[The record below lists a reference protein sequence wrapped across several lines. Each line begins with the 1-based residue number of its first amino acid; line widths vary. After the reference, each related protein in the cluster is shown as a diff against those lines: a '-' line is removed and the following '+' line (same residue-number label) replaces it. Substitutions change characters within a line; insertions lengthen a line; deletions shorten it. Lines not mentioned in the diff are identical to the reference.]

1 MIRDLT
7 AKGQN
12 IIILGQ
18 QNLFQSEGWIR
29 KDSREGRSRW
39 AVQASLILSWPPKKM
54 SWDPPPPPTKCQML
68 EFRSS
73 SRSCIA
79 LHRDEGTSCYVS
91 IFIQWG
97 PLRTVLLY
105 VDTSTGGALNLSL
118 RWHGFCPRG
127 TPEGR
132 THCVGKTKAAG
143 SEERWVFSGTESSE
157 LRKLMNCTINFCLI
171 CSPLAY
177 FPWVMWVYCRSRY
190 FSYLFSAWSNIISQ
204 CLDSRQRLS
213 KVDPSKYNIMIWS
226 VKTLL
231 LMTFFF
237 LNQWFNSSNCL
248 HPTPGNGWWWG
259 PLYQWESSGNASA
272 VFTNPSKNRL
282 PRAADGSSRHA

>member
-1 MIRDLT
+1 MKAESEKTPGRGGADGLYRPLSSSPDPLRRCPGILPHLPPSV
-7 AKGQN
+7 KCLS
-12 IIILGQ
+12 LGQ
-18 QNLFQSEGWIR
+18 AADL
-29 KDSREGRSRW
+29 
-39 AVQASLILSWPPKKM
+39 
-54 SWDPPPPPTKCQML
+54 
-68 EFRSS
+68 
-73 SRSCIA
+73 A
-79 LHRDEGTSCYVS
+79 LHCTGTRGLPAMSPS
-91 IFIQWG
+91 LSSGDPWEQ
-97 PLRTVLLY
+97 LLLY

-132 THCVGKTKAAG
+132 THCVGKTKASG